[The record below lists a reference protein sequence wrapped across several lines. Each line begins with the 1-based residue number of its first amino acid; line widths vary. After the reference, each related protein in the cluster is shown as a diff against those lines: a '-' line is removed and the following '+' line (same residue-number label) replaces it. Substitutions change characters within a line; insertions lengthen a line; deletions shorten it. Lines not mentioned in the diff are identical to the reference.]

1 VNVEVAQLRMLTLAP
16 RTFLK
21 LALGSAAALYL
32 IVITGS
38 LVRLTGSG
46 LGCESWP
53 GCEEGNFFPASD
65 AHGAIEF
72 GNRALGVVPIGLSLL
87 SWLGARRTG
96 GLPGWAVRLAG
107 AVALGTLA
115 QAPLGLVTITSGLHP
130 LLVMSHFLLALAVL
144 GGAVVL
150 VIEAVGL
157 AAGRADLGLPK
168 ELRRLGLVIA
178 ATCLLLVVSGAF
190 ATAAGPHPGDS
201 SDVERLGTLE
211 DMLWVHVRVTA
222 VFGCALL
229 LVLGYLA
236 ARRER
241 WPRLFRAGLA
251 VLALVLVQ
259 MAIGELQYRLELPW
273 GIVAVHVA
281 LAAAVWAA
289 TVALVTAF
297 WRTPAVVAASDAS
310 IRRRSPALPG
320 GRLTDKEDPRRSER
334 DAGSVH
340 R

>member
-1 VNVEVAQLRMLTLAP
+1 MYVETGRLAQLRTLALAP

-21 LALGSAAALYL
+21 VALTSAGALYL

-65 AHGAIEF
+65 VHGTIEF
-72 GNRALGVVPIGLSLL
+72 GNRAVGIVPIGLSMLT
-87 SWLGARRTG
+87 WLGARRTA
-96 GLPGWAVRLAG
+96 GLPRWAVRLAA

-130 LLVMSHFLLALAVL
+130 LLVMSHFLLALVVL

-150 VIEAVGL
+150 SIEAWGL
-157 AAGRADLGLPK
+157 AAGQADLRLPK

-178 ATCLLLVVSGAF
+178 AACLVLVVSGAF
-190 ATAAGPHPGDS
+190 ATSAGPHPGDS
-201 SDVERLGTLE
+201 SEVERLGTLE
-211 DMLWVHVRVTA
+211 DVLWVHVRVTA
-222 VFGCALL
+222 IFGCSLL
-229 LVLGYLA
+229 LLLGYLF

-241 WPRLFRAGLA
+241 WPLLFRAALA
-251 VLALVLVQ
+251 VLGLVLAQ
-259 MAIGELQYRLELPW
+259 MAVGELQYRLELPW

-289 TVALVTAF
+289 VVGLVAAF
-297 WRTPAVVAASDAS
+297 WRTPAVFQ
-310 IRRRSPALPG
+310 PA
-320 GRLTDKEDPRRSER
+320 T
-334 DAGSVH
+334 
-340 R
+340 

>member
-1 VNVEVAQLRMLTLAP
+1 MSVDVARLRALVLAP

-21 LALGSAAALYL
+21 IALSSVAALYV

-72 GNRALGVVPIGLSLL
+72 GNRAVGIVPISLSLL
-87 SWLGARRTG
+87 TWLGARRAA

-130 LLVMSHFLLALAVL
+130 LLVMSHFLLALVVL
-144 GGAVVL
+144 GGAVV
-150 VIEAVGL
+150 VAVEAWGV

-168 ELRRLGLVIA
+168 ELRAIGLVVA
-178 ATCLLLVVSGAF
+178 GACLVLVVSGAF
-190 ATAAGPHPGDS
+190 TTASGPHPGDS
-201 SDVERLGTLE
+201 SEVERLGTLE
-211 DMLWVHVRVTA
+211 DLLWVHVRVTA
-222 VFGCALL
+222 LFGCALL
-229 LVLGYLA
+229 LLLGYLF

-241 WPRLFRAGLA
+241 WPRLFRAALA
-251 VLALVLVQ
+251 VLGLVLAQ
-259 MAIGELQYRLELPW
+259 MAVGELQYRLELPW

-289 TVALVTAF
+289 TVGLVTTF
-297 WRTPAVVAASDAS
+297 WRTPAAFKAS
-310 IRRRSPALPG
+310 
-320 GRLTDKEDPRRSER
+320 T
-334 DAGSVH
+334 
-340 R
+340 

>member
-1 VNVEVAQLRMLTLAP
+1 MKAGARLKPGTGAHRSASRRLAVVHVEVAQLRTLVLAP

-21 LALGSAAALYL
+21 LSLASVAALYL

-53 GCEEGNFFPASD
+53 GCEEGSFFPASD

-72 GNRALGVVPIGLSLL
+72 GNRAVGIVPIGLAVLT
-87 SWLGARRTG
+87 WLGARRAA
-96 GLPGWAVRLAG
+96 GLPSWAVKLAA

-130 LLVMSHFLLALAVL
+130 LLVMSHFLLALVVL
-144 GGAVVL
+144 GGAIVVA
-150 VIEAVGL
+150 IEAWGV
-157 AAGRADLGLPK
+157 AGGHADLGLPK
-168 ELRRLGLVIA
+168 ELRRLALVLA
-178 ATCLLLVVSGAF
+178 AACLVLVVSGAF
-190 ATAAGPHPGDS
+190 TTAAGPHPGDS
-201 SDVERLGTLE
+201 SEVERLGTLE

-222 VFGCALL
+222 LFGCTFLL
-229 LVLGYLA
+229 LLGYLA

-251 VLALVLVQ
+251 VLGLVVAQ

-289 TVALVTAF
+289 TVALVAAF
-297 WRTPAVVAASDAS
+297 WRTPA
-310 IRRRSPALPG
+310 AL
-320 GRLTDKEDPRRSER
+320 
-334 DAGSVH
+334 GSST
-340 R
+340 

>member
-1 VNVEVAQLRMLTLAP
+1 VHVEVAQLRALTLAP

-21 LALGSAAALYL
+21 LALGSAGALYL

-53 GCEEGNFFPASD
+53 GCEEGSFFPASD

-72 GNRALGVVPIGLSLL
+72 GNRALGIVPIGLSVL
-87 SWLGARRTG
+87 SWFGARRTA

-107 AVALGTLA
+107 LVALGTLA

-130 LLVMSHFLLALAVL
+130 LLVMSHFLLALVVL
-144 GGAVVL
+144 GGAVVV
-150 VIEAVGL
+150 VIEALGL
-157 AAGRADLGLPK
+157 AAGRAELGLPK
-168 ELRRLGLVIA
+168 ELRRLGLVVA
-178 ATCLLLVVSGAF
+178 ATCLILVVSGTF
-190 ATAAGPHPGDS
+190 VTAAGPHPGDS
-201 SDVERLGTLE
+201 SDVERLGTL
-211 DMLWVHVRVTA
+211 DDTLWVHVRVTA
-222 VFGCALL
+222 LFGSALL

-251 VLALVLVQ
+251 VLGIVLAQ
-259 MAIGELQYRLELPW
+259 MAIGELQYRLELPS

-289 TVALVTAF
+289 TVALVAAF
-297 WRTPAVVAASDAS
+297 WRTPAVIGAKDDS
-310 IRRRSPALPG
+310 IRRRRPASPA
-320 GRLTDKEDPRRSER
+320 GRLTNARN
-334 DAGSVH
+334 G
-340 R
+340 

>member
-1 VNVEVAQLRMLTLAP
+1 MSIAVARVRTLVLTP

-21 LALGSAAALYL
+21 LALSSAGALYL

-65 AHGAIEF
+65 GHGVIEF
-72 GNRALGVVPIGLSLL
+72 GNRGFGIVPIGLSLL
-87 SWLGARRTG
+87 TWLGARRTT
-96 GLPGWAVRLAG
+96 GLPGWAIRLAA

-130 LLVMSHFLLALAVL
+130 LLVMSHFLLALVVL
-144 GGAVVL
+144 GGAVV
-150 VIEAVGL
+150 VAVEAWCL

-168 ELRRLGLVIA
+168 ELRRLGLVA
-178 ATCLLLVVSGAF
+178 AGACLVLVVSGAF
-190 ATAAGPHPGDS
+190 TTAAGPHPGDS
-201 SDVERLGTLE
+201 SEVERLGTLE

-222 VFGCALL
+222 VFGCAFLL
-229 LVLGYLA
+229 LLGYMF
-236 ARRER
+236 ARRDR
-241 WPRLFRAGLA
+241 WPRLFRAALVVLGV
-251 VLALVLVQ
+251 VLAQ
-259 MAIGELQYRLELPW
+259 MAVGELQYRLELPW

-289 TVALVTAF
+289 TVGLVALF
-297 WRTPAVVAASDAS
+297 WRTPAAFETS
-310 IRRRSPALPG
+310 
-320 GRLTDKEDPRRSER
+320 T
-334 DAGSVH
+334 
-340 R
+340 